1 MYRVLTICFLVVS
14 MALAWWALEL
24 QSKLV
29 FKELEVRTLRKERD
43 AAQAAEKR
51 ARADIAPLQEDV
63 ARLKKERDD
72 AQTTASASPA
82 APVEDVNAGL
92 LGGLLKQMDSP
103 EMKNMMRSQE
113 LAAVRK
119 EYAALLKRWNL
130 PPADA
135 ETVLNFLTDR
145 EMGAGLD
152 ALSAFGP
159 NGAPS
164 DLAEKIEKRQSE
176 NKERLKTL
184 LGAERMA
191 ELESFEQEK
200 GRADVIARYA
210 EHLDITGSPLNPQQR
225 TQLAELIRAETGT
238 DTERAAAEAAEMK
251 LIAGGVTD
259 ETIAKMRKDSET
271 QQSRIIQKA
280 GSILTPDQVSGLQ
293 SAFREENDEQ
303 ESSMK
308 MVKQLL
314 KEGGGAAIG
323 GAKVQVKTQVLPSPK
338 QP

>member
-29 FKELEVRTLRKERD
+29 FKEVELLAMRKQRD
-43 AAQAAEKR
+43 AAQAEEKQ
-51 ARADIAPLQEDV
+51 ARAEVAPLQEDA
-63 ARLKKERDD
+63 ARLRKERDD
-72 AQTTASASPA
+72 AQATASASPA
-82 APVEDVNAGL
+82 AQVEDVNAGL
-92 LGGLLKQMDSP
+92 LGGLLKEINSP
-103 EMKNMMRSQE
+103 EMRDVMRGQE
-113 LAAVRK
+113 LAAIRK
-119 EYAALLKRWNL
+119 EYSALLKRWNL

-145 EMGAGLD
+145 EMGPGFD
-152 ALSAFGP
+152 ALSILSP

-164 DLAEKIEKRQSE
+164 DLAETIGKRQAE
-176 NKERLKTL
+176 NETRLKTL

-191 ELESFEQEK
+191 ELEAFEQENE
-200 GRADVIARYA
+200 RAEVIARYA

-225 TQLAELIRAETGT
+225 TQLAELIGAEMGT
-238 DTERAAAEAAEMK
+238 DTGKAAAEADELN
-251 LIAGGVTD
+251 LITGGMTD
-259 ETIAKMRKDSET
+259 ESIAKLRKVSEER
-271 QQSRIIQKA
+271 QSRIIQKA
-280 GSILTPDQVSGLQ
+280 GTILTPDQVSGLQ

-338 QP
+338 KP